1 MPPSAARADIHA
13 TVAGQLRSSGERYT
27 AGRRAL
33 VDALARA
40 DRPPSIPDLLAGT
53 PGLAQSS
60 AYRNLAV
67 LERAGVVRR
76 IATADDFAR
85 FELAEDLTEHHHHLI
100 CTACGAVED
109 FTVSRQLERS
119 IEAALARVTAGTG
132 FAADHHRLDLLGTCR
147 ACA

>member
-1 MPPSAARADIHA
+1 MPTAASADLHA
-13 TVAGQLRSSGERYT
+13 TVATRLRRGSERYT

-33 VDALARA
+33 VDALAGA
-40 DRPPSIPDLLAGT
+40 DRPPSIPDLLGST

-76 IATADDFAR
+76 IVTTDEFAR

-100 CTACGAVED
+100 CTACGGVED

-119 IEAALARVTAGTG
+119 LETALARATTGTG
-132 FAADHHRLDLLGTCR
+132 FEAEHHRLDLLGTCA
-147 ACA
+147 ACR